1 MSSITSLKQL
11 WVPIKSSKLF
21 SHPNTLFWFSLSLSV
36 NLYFGLVS
44 IGHGFSQDYIIQD
57 DVRQH
62 VVWLQR
68 FVDPQ
73 LFPNDL
79 IADYFQTLA
88 PVGYKFFYWSMAK
101 LGIESI
107 LLAKILPLVLGSIAT
122 VYLFFFSLKIFPIP
136 SGAFLISLLFNQVIW
151 NNDDLISAT
160 PRAFVYPFFA
170 AFLYY
175 LVQRS
180 LIPVL
185 ISIALQGLF
194 YPQLLL
200 VEVTILTVRL
210 FRWQRGLPQLSQ
222 DRKDY
227 FFLLSGL
234 GVAFVVLLPF
244 ILDRS
249 EFSTVVTLAQ
259 MKAMPEFGF
268 RGRNQYFGVNPIWF
282 IFMGSSGI
290 KIPLFPSIVWFA
302 FALPFWHK
310 SQLSLAKFVTEDA
323 KILWQIVIASLGMF
337 FLAHLLLPQLHLPS
351 RYTHHSIRFVMPI
364 AAGIVLLVLLESGWR
379 WLSKKKLTQAKFTSK
394 ESFLLGLIALFA
406 AIVIIVPA
414 IPSGVLFLFQTWVVG
429 DAPAVYEF
437 LSKQPKDTLVASI
450 AQESDNIPAFS
461 QRSIL
466 ASREFALA
474 YHPAYYNRIEQRTI
488 DTIRAQYSSDL
499 SVTKSIIKKYGI
511 DFLLI
516 ERNSFEPDYLF
527 KQEWLIRSS
536 FRDSVFATIN
546 RLEKGEKPAL
556 EKLSDH
562 CSVVSTEKFI
572 LLEAACITK
581 VEEN

>member
-1 MSSITSLKQL
+1 MSSIVSLKQL
-11 WVPIKSSKLF
+11 WMPIKSSKLF
-21 SHPNTLFWFSLSLSV
+21 SHPNTLFWFSLSLGVS
-36 NLYFGLVS
+36 LYFGLVS
-44 IGHGFSQDYIIQD
+44 IGYGFSQDYIVQD

-68 FVDPQ
+68 FIDPQ

-79 IADYFQTLA
+79 IADYFQSLA

-101 LGIESI
+101 LGIEPL
-107 LLAKILPLVLGSIAT
+107 LLAKILPLILGFIAT

-151 NNDDLISAT
+151 TNDDLISAT

-185 ISIALQGLF
+185 IFIALQGLF

-200 VEVTILTVRL
+200 VEFAILTVRL
-210 FRWQRGLPQLSQ
+210 FRWQRGVLRLSHERQ
-222 DRKDY
+222 DY
-227 FFLLSGL
+227 FFWLSGL

-244 ILDRS
+244 VLERS

-259 MKAMPEFGF
+259 MKVMPEFGF
-268 RGRNQYFGVNPIWF
+268 RGRNQYFGVNPLWF
-282 IFMGSSGI
+282 SFMGSSGI

-302 FALPFWHK
+302 FGLPFWQK
-310 SQLSLAKFVTEDA
+310 SRLSLAKFVTEDA
-323 KILWQIVIASLGMF
+323 KILWEIIIASLGMF

-379 WLSKKKLTQAKFTSK
+379 WLCKKRLTKARFTRK
-394 ESFLLGLIALFA
+394 ETFLLGLVGLFA

-429 DAPAVYEF
+429 KAPAVYEF

-450 AQESDNIPAFS
+450 APEADNIPAFS

-474 YHPAYYNRIEQRTI
+474 YHPAYYDRIQQRTI
-488 DTIRAQYSSDL
+488 DIIRAQYSSNL
-499 SVTKSIIKKYGI
+499 SVTKSIIQKYGI
-511 DFLLI
+511 DFFLI
-516 ERNSFEPDYLF
+516 ERNAFELDYLL

-536 FRDSVFATIN
+536 FRDIVFETIN
-546 RLEKGEKPAL
+546 QLERGERSTLA
-556 EKLSDH
+556 KLSDR
-562 CSVVSTEKFI
+562 CATVSTEKLI
-572 LLEAACITK
+572 LLEAVCIASK
-581 VEEN
+581 LK

>member
-21 SHPNTLFWFSLSLSV
+21 SHPNTSFWFSLSLSV

-44 IGHGFSQDYIIQD
+44 IGHGFSQDYIVQD

-107 LLAKILPLVLGSIAT
+107 LLAKILPLVLGFIAT

-160 PRAFVYPFFA
+160 PRSFVYPLFA

-180 LIPVL
+180 LIPIL
-185 ISIALQGLF
+185 ISVALQGLF

-200 VEVTILTVRL
+200 VEVAILTVRL

-222 DRKDY
+222 DRQDY
-227 FFLLSGL
+227 FFWLSGL

-268 RGRNQYFGVNPIWF
+268 RGRNQYFEVNPIWF

-290 KIPLFPSIVWFA
+290 KLPLFPSIVWFA

-337 FLAHLLLPQLHLPS
+337 FLAHLLLPKLHLPS

-379 WLSKKKLTQAKFTSK
+379 WLSKKRLTKAKFTRK
-394 ESFLLGLIALFA
+394 ESFLLGLVALFA
-406 AIVIIVPA
+406 TIVIIVPA
-414 IPSGVLFLFQTWVVG
+414 IPSGVLFLFQTWIVG

-437 LSKQPKDTLVASI
+437 LSKQPKNILVASI
-450 AQESDNIPAFS
+450 AQEADNIPAFS
-461 QRSIL
+461 QRSLL

-474 YHPAYYNRIEQRTI
+474 YHPAYYNRIQQRTI

-499 SVTKSIIKKYGI
+499 SVTKSIIQKYSI

-516 ERNSFEPDYLF
+516 ERNSFQPDYLL
-527 KQEWLIRSS
+527 KQEWLTRSS

-546 RLEKGEKPAL
+546 RLEKGEIPAL
-556 EKLSDH
+556 EKLSDR